1 MNIVM
6 YTRTNP
12 PCPMCMQAKA
22 LANSKNYKFEN
33 IDIGKDI
40 SVEEFQSIFPAARA
54 VPLILVDGEIVG
66 GFNEFKNYL
75 LSRSLGDLSL

>member
-1 MNIVM
+1 MKVTM

-12 PCPMCMQAKA
+12 PCPYCMQAKQ
-22 LANSKNYKFEN
+22 LAKSKGIQFED

-40 SVEEFQSIFPAARA
+40 TMQEFMQKYPGAKS
-54 VPLILVDGEIVG
+54 VPLILIDGDAVG

-75 LSRSLGDLSL
+75 LSQSLTGMTL

>member
-1 MNIVM
+1 M

-22 LANSKNYKFEN
+22 LAKSKNLEFQN

-40 SVEEFQSIFPAARA
+40 TVEEFQTQYPAARA
-54 VPLILVDGEIVG
+54 VPLILVDGDVVG

-75 LSRSLGDLSL
+75 LSKSLGELSL

>member
-12 PCPMCMQAKA
+12 PCPMCMQAKT
-22 LANSKNYKFEN
+22 LAKSKNLEFQN

-40 SVEEFQSIFPAARA
+40 TLEEFQTQYPAARA
-54 VPLILVDGEIVG
+54 VPLILVDGDVVG

-75 LSRSLGDLSL
+75 LSKSLGELSL

>member
-6 YTRTNP
+6 YTRTSP

-22 LANSKNYKFEN
+22 LANAKNLEFKN

-40 SVEEFQSIFPAARA
+40 TVEEFQSMFPAARA
-54 VPLILVDGEIVG
+54 VPLILVDSEIVG
-66 GFNEFKNYL
+66 GFADFKNYL
-75 LSRSLGDLSL
+75 LSKSLGELSL

>member
-6 YTRTNP
+6 YTRTSP
-12 PCPMCMQAKA
+12 PCPMCMQAKQ
-22 LANSKNYKFEN
+22 LANTKNLEFSN

-40 SVEEFQSIFPAARA
+40 TVEEFQSLFPAARA

-66 GFNEFKNYL
+66 GFNDFKNYL
-75 LSRSLGDLSL
+75 LSKSLGELSL